1 LLKVYCERGAYRT
14 ELRSMERDGLIQLL
28 HFPYEG
34 HNRRIRTRAT
44 PSVVTWDTT
53 YVTLNEILDSADVMV
68 GSEKFSQIRMI
79 IGANE
84 FDARHLDS
92 AYKSRCDCFLTPD
105 KRDIADKSVQL
116 ESLLGLKIFH
126 AESQW
131 DEFIAYVTS
140 HQPQQT

>member
-1 LLKVYCERGAYRT
+1 
-14 ELRSMERDGLIQLL
+14 MERDGLIQLL

-92 AYKSRCDCFLTPD
+92 AYKSRTEEPGGPPCALRTW
-105 KRDIADKSVQL
+105 R
-116 ESLLGLKIFH
+116 LL
-126 AESQW
+126 
-131 DEFIAYVTS
+131 
-140 HQPQQT
+140 